1 MEKRFE
7 QELLKAMK
15 EFENKEVR
23 ITLSGIIESRID
35 IKNLRYILEDGILV
49 IEGNHDNYVDINID
63 DIEELYFELG
73 DSSYALLVLGL
84 ESELEIELITIEDN
98 DTFIREKIL
107 EKIEELRFLEE
118 ILKQEVSSV

>member
-35 IKNLRYILEDGILV
+35 IENLRYILEDGILV

-63 DIEELYFELG
+63 DIEELYFESG

-107 EKIEELRFLEE
+107 EFIEKR
-118 ILKQEVSSV
+118 Q